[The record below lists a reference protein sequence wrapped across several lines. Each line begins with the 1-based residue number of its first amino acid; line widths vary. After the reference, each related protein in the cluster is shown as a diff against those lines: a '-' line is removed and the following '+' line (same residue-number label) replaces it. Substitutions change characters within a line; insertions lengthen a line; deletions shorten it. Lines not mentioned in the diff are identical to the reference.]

1 MKPFYKFSL
10 VALAVLGLAA
20 CNQEQKTAASDTN
33 VQLNTDAQKEAY
45 SVGASIGRYMAGH
58 IKEQEALGLPVDRTL
73 IVTGFT
79 QGLEG
84 KIQLQDEEMQK
95 ILEALDKKV
104 NDKRQAKA
112 KEVSDKSLKDGEAYL
127 EQNKSK
133 PEVKTTESG
142 LQYEVLQAGNGP
154 KPKAED
160 TVKVKYKGTL
170 IDGTEFDST
179 EKHGGEPIEFPLN
192 RVIPGWTEGVQ
203 LMSVGAKY
211 RFVIPSNLAYGERDM
226 GTIPANSTLIFEV
239 ELLGV
244 TPADAPAADE
254 AKAESS
260 K

>member
-33 VQLNTDAQKEAY
+33 VQLNTDTQKEAY

-58 IKEQEALGLPVDRTL
+58 IKEQEELGIPVDRDL
-73 IVTGFT
+73 IVAGFK
-79 QGLEG
+79 QGLDG
-84 KIQLQDEEMQK
+84 KIQLKDDEMQK

-104 NDKRQAKA
+104 NDKRQTKA
-112 KEVSDKSLKDGEAYL
+112 KEVSEKNLKDGQSYL
-127 EQNKSK
+127 EQNKNK
-133 PEVKTTESG
+133 AGVKTTESG
-142 LQYEVLQAGNGP
+142 LQYEVLQEGTGA

-160 TVKVKYKGTL
+160 TVKVKYKGML

-211 RFVIPSNLAYGERDM
+211 RFVIPAELAYGDRDM

-239 ELLGV
+239 ELLGI
-244 TPADAPAADE
+244 TPAAEAEKPAAD
-254 AKAESS
+254 AS